1 MESLFNKICWP
12 EWLKSPT
19 WTECNMR
26 QYDKRCNMKGVQHVK
41 RCNMKTGQHERRCH
55 MKRVQHEKCAM
66 RKKCNTEKCNTKWVQ
81 HKKVQHDV
89 NATWS
94 NTRKGATGEGCNT
107 QKSATWTWYDTK
119 KVQPEK
125 SAIWKS
131 ATRIKPNTK
140 WVHYKKKWDMMRVQH
155 KATREKVQHEKSA
168 RVKYGKKVHK
178 NSALEWTNG

>member
-1 MESLFNKICWP
+1 MPHEKSTTWKMCNAEKVQHEMSTARKTWYSKIVQN
-12 EWLKSPT
+12 EKSAT
-19 WTECNMR
+19 RKSATRNECNME
-26 QYDKRCNMKGVQHVK
+26 QHEKRCNM
-41 RCNMKTGQHERRCH
+41 R
-55 MKRVQHEKCAM
+55 RVQHT
-66 RKKCNTEKCNTKWVQ
+66 KKCNMNMVW
-81 HKKVQHDV
+81 H
-89 NATWS
+89 
-94 NTRKGATGEGCNT
+94 
-107 QKSATWTWYDTK
+107 K

-178 NSALEWTNG
+178 NSALEWTNGSRAICWWTIIPWCGKLSYFSYFLTLYNY

>member
-1 MESLFNKICWP
+1 MQYENGTTRKKMP
-12 EWLKSPT
+12 HEKSTT
-19 WTECNMR
+19 WKMCNAE
-26 QYDKRCNMKGVQHVK
+26 KVQHGK
-41 RCNMKTGQHERRCH
+41 
-55 MKRVQHEKCAM
+55 VQHEMSA
-66 RKKCNTEKCNTKWVQ
+66 
-81 HKKVQHDV
+81 
-89 NATWS
+89 
-94 NTRKGATGEGCNT
+94 T
-107 QKSATWTWYDTK
+107 QKSATWCECNMEQHEKRCNRRRVQHTKKCNMNMVWHK